1 MLNPLVSLCTGLL
14 LLAVSVSAAAQSW
27 QPNREADAR
36 DQVSTWTRDVPDSP
50 VKAFRGVVEVPHGPV
65 PVLAAITAVDT
76 FPEWIFQV
84 QASEAVPDT
93 GGERT
98 YMRFNGIWPVSDRDV
113 VLDNSV
119 SQAPESGAV
128 TLHSVNAEGA
138 RPPSDGYVRIPALN
152 NRFVVT
158 PLADGWTRVEFRTF
172 VDPGG
177 KVPVW
182 LANLVATKGQSGRH
196 QGAAGDAGRAAG
208 AAGEAALQERRQGR
222 PAGGLRRGSFLGPR
236 RPLSRASSG
245 CLRGCPRAGCRRP

>member
-98 YMRFNGIWPVSDRDV
+98 
-113 VLDNSV
+113 
-119 SQAPESGAV
+119 
-128 TLHSVNAEGA
+128 
-138 RPPSDGYVRIPALN
+138 
-152 NRFVVT
+152 
-158 PLADGWTRVEFRTF
+158 
-172 VDPGG
+172 
-177 KVPVW
+177 
-182 LANLVATKGQSGRH
+182 
-196 QGAAGDAGRAAG
+196 
-208 AAGEAALQERRQGR
+208 
-222 PAGGLRRGSFLGPR
+222 
-236 RPLSRASSG
+236 
-245 CLRGCPRAGCRRP
+245 

>member
-1 MLNPLVSLCTGLL
+1 MLKPFHPVWLL
-14 LLAVSVSAAAQSW
+14 LLAFVAASAAAETAW
-27 QPNREADAR
+27 TPTREAADR
-36 DQVSTWTRDVPDSP
+36 DQVATWTREVAGSP

-84 QASEAVPDT
+84 QASEAVAGT
-93 GGERT
+93 GGART

-119 SQAPESGAV
+119 SQDPDSGAV

-138 RPPSDGYVRIPALN
+138 RPPSEGYVRIPALD

-182 LANLVATKGQSGRH
+182 LANLVATK
-196 QGAAGDAGRAAG
+196 APLVTL
-208 AAGEAALQERRQGR
+208 E
-222 PAGGLRRGSFLGPR
+222 GLREQLEKPR
-236 RPLSRASSG
+236 FKN
-245 CLRGCPRAGCRRP
+245 AGKDDLPAIFDGVRF

>member
-119 SQAPESGAV
+119 SQSPESGAV

-138 RPPSDGYVRIPALN
+138 RPPSDGYVRIPALD

-182 LANLVATKGQSGRH
+182 LANLVATKAPLVTLEGLQAQLEKPRFKNAGQ
-196 QGAAGDAGRAAG
+196 DD
-208 AAGEAALQERRQGR
+208 L
-222 PAGGLRRGSFLGPR
+222 PAVFDGVRF
-236 RPLSRASSG
+236 
-245 CLRGCPRAGCRRP
+245 

>member
-1 MLNPLVSLCTGLL
+1 MKRIVAWLLSGALLSAGAPL
-14 LLAVSVSAAAQSW
+14 AAAEPGW
-27 QPNREADAR
+27 ELNREAGER
-36 DQVSTWTRDVPDSP
+36 GEVTTWTRNVSGSP
-50 VKAFRGVVEVPHGPV
+50 VKAFRGVVEVSHGPV
-65 PVLAAITAVDT
+65 PVLTAITAVDT

-84 QASEAVPDT
+84 QASEAVPGT

-113 VLDNSV
+113 LLDNSV
-119 SQAPESGAV
+119 SQAPASGAV

-138 RPPSDGYVRIPALN
+138 RPPSDGYVRIPALD

-182 LANLVATKGQSGRH
+182 LANLVATK
-196 QGAAGDAGRAAG
+196 APLVTL
-208 AAGEAALQERRQGR
+208 E
-222 PAGGLRRGSFLGPR
+222 GLREQLEKPR
-236 RPLSRASSG
+236 FKNADKDDLPAVFDGVRF
-245 CLRGCPRAGCRRP
+245 

>member
-1 MLNPLVSLCTGLL
+1 M
-14 LLAVSVSAAAQSW
+14 
-27 QPNREADAR
+27 
-36 DQVSTWTRDVPDSP
+36 
-50 VKAFRGVVEVPHGPV
+50 

-138 RPPSDGYVRIPALN
+138 RPPSDGYVRIPALD

-177 KVPVW
+177 KVQVW
-182 LANLVATKGQSGRH
+182 DLRRRCCAQGVGRH
-196 QGAAGDAGRAAG
+196 PTARWQGSCRLPD
-208 AAGEAALQERRQGR
+208 
-222 PAGGLRRGSFLGPR
+222 LGWSAR
-236 RPLSRASSG
+236 CVDQR
-245 CLRGCPRAGCRRP
+245 CR